1 MLDPLSAIGLAG
13 SIVQFIS
20 FAHEM
25 VSLGKE
31 IYKSPTGARQE
42 SAEIGAML
50 KDLSRLHQSLRC
62 DWDSNEGHQSKE
74 EKTLLNLVEQCEPIH
89 IELQRVLQSLVA
101 KGSHRKWESFS
112 LSVKLVWK
120 EGQIHDLE
128 KRLRRLQRQI
138 DSHLVFDIRCLLSS
152 KHLGHVN

>member
-31 IYKSPTGARQE
+31 IYKPPTGARQE

-62 DWDSNEGHQSKE
+62 EWDLNDGHQSKE

-89 IELQRVLQSLVA
+89 VELQKVLQSLAV
-101 KGSHRKWESFS
+101 KGSHRKWES
-112 LSVKLVWK
+112 LCLTVKLV
-120 EGQIHDLE
+120 
-128 KRLRRLQRQI
+128 
-138 DSHLVFDIRCLLSS
+138 
-152 KHLGHVN
+152 